1 MATFGT
7 GQVGNVNVP
16 KKAIEAQSVIYEAST
31 HMSILGACGIPLI
44 ETDKTEIV
52 EDVVIGQAGKDRID
66 VNGGVEKTRL
76 DYKQMRTDM
85 IFSKYEYQ
93 ILNSALLNAR
103 DIPALWNNA
112 IQSASE
118 EFAALKDYRLLTALR
133 SSEMSSA
140 AAGAVWGT
148 AGADPEDDILTAIS
162 NIMGNSNMKFGDDII
177 VVVPGKVYFELQKLT
192 LINNIQRTVKDYLE
206 GSFKVKIIPY
216 KPPTNASLTA
226 YYDGLSTSALVF
238 ISGPQTATLFQYKA
252 PANGMKMVET
262 YREAGRGDGVIQ
274 MIGTAA
280 LVKFDGRSTYTSS
293 TNYKTRRVYE
303 ITSVSS

>member
-31 HMSILGACGIPLI
+31 HMSILGLCGIPLV

-52 EDVVIGQAGKDRID
+52 EDVVIGQAGKDRVSID
-66 VNGGVEKTRL
+66 GGIDKARL
-76 DYKQMRTDM
+76 EYKQIRTDM
-85 IFSKYEYQ
+85 IFSDYEYQ
-93 ILNSALLNAR
+93 ILNSALLNSR
-103 DIPALWNNA
+103 DIPALWDNA

-118 EFAALKDYRLLTALR
+118 YFASIKDYRLLLALR

-148 AGADPEDDILTAIS
+148 AGADPEDDILTAVS
-162 NIMGNSNMKFGDDII
+162 NIMGNSNMKFGDSIV

-206 GSFKVKIIPY
+206 GSFQLRIIPY
-216 KPPTNASLTA
+216 KPPTNAALTA
-226 YYDGLSTSALVF
+226 YNDGLSTSALVF
-238 ISGPQTATLFQYKA
+238 ISGSQTAKLFQYKA
-252 PANGMKMVET
+252 PAGGPKLVES

-274 MIGTAA
+274 YMGTAA
-280 LVKFDGRSTYTSS
+280 MVMFDGRSTYTSS